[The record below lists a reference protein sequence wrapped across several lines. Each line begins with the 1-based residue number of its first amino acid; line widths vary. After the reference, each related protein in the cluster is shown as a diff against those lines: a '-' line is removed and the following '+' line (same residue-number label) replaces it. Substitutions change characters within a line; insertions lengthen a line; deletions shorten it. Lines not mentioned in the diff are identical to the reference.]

1 MTGSGLEP
9 RSFVAELERLGDSVL
24 VVGDAQTLK
33 VHVHTDDPV
42 RAEALFA
49 AVGVVSHVDVF
60 DMRQQ
65 ADARAARLRRP

>member
-1 MTGSGLEP
+1 MTGSGLDP
-9 RSFVAELERLGDSVL
+9 RAFVGELERLGDSVL

-65 ADARAARLRRP
+65 ADARAARLHRP

>member
-1 MTGSGLEP
+1 MTGSGLES
-9 RSFVAELERLGDSVL
+9 RTFVVELERLGDSVL

-49 AVGVVSHVDVF
+49 AVGEVSHVDVF
-60 DMRQQ
+60 DMREQ
-65 ADARAARLRRP
+65 ADARDARLRRP